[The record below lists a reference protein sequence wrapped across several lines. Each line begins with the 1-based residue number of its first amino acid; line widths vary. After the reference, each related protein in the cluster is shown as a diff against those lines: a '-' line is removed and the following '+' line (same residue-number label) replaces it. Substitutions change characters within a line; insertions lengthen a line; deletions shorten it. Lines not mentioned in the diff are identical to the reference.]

1 MAQGQGMHCSWHAE
15 TPAQWNCTQC
25 HKLFCQTCSPKPPQ
39 SYGEPRCPL
48 CHRELKYLGAA
59 QSAEPF
65 WRRLNDFFIYPFKA
79 QTMLFLLVTSML
91 GVTLASQSIFAAL
104 MSIVLTA
111 SITKYTYRIIE
122 YMSDGRWE
130 PPSVAEAF
138 TGGGF
143 HLLFKQL
150 AVFIVIA
157 IAVAAAGYFGGVF
170 IAAGVGVFAALA
182 LPASV
187 MVLAREDSFFDA
199 IHPGKL
205 FSIMTAIGWP
215 YLLLFFFIILLY
227 GGSGAFLALLDT
239 KVSSSILYPI
249 SLFSGSYFTCV
260 MSALMGYCLFQYQDA
275 LGYTTEGAADA
286 HFVDEETW
294 HYQKALAESSIL
306 FQEGRLEDCAEAL
319 RAGLK
324 RKKKD
329 PEFSRRLFEMR
340 AIGSSKEKMIHEAE
354 QYLELLARK
363 GQYTLAAEALMAIR
377 NREPTWKPDNP
388 ESRYNAARGLV
399 NRGLF
404 RDAVL
409 ILKDMHVQAPDYPK
423 IPQAYLLMAQ
433 ALSDGLR
440 RDEPALKILSFVQKR
455 FPENAVSR
463 EIAELV
469 EALGKSMEKP
479 QAVSA

>member
-1 MAQGQGMHCSWHAE
+1 MAQGQGMQCSWHAE
-15 TPAQWNCTQC
+15 APAQWNCTQC
-25 HKLFCQTCSPKPPQ
+25 HKLFCKTCSPKPPQ

-59 QSAEPF
+59 QYAEPF
-65 WRRLNDFFIYPFKA
+65 WRRLNDFFIYPFKT

-122 YMSDGRWE
+122 YMSNGRWE
-130 PPSVAEAF
+130 PPSIAEAF

-143 HLLFKQL
+143 HLLFKQI
-150 AVFIVIA
+150 AVFIVIGAA
-157 IAVAAAGYFGGVF
+157 IIAAGYFGGLF
-170 IAAGVGVFAALA
+170 IAGGVTIFAALA

-187 MVLAREDSFFDA
+187 MVLAREDSLIDA

-205 FSIMTAIGWP
+205 FGIMMAIGWP

-239 KVSSSILYPI
+239 KVSDSVLFPI
-249 SLFSGSYFTCV
+249 SVFSSSYFTCV

-275 LGYTTEGAADA
+275 LGYTTESAADA

-294 HYQKALAESSIL
+294 HYQKALAESSIF

-329 PEFSRRLFEMR
+329 PELSRRLFEMR
-340 AIGSSKEKMIHEAE
+340 AIGSSKEKMAHEAE
-354 QYLELLARK
+354 QYLELLARR
-363 GQYTLAAEALMAIR
+363 GQYTLAAEALIAIR
-377 NREPTWKPDNP
+377 NREPTWKPENP
-388 ESRYNAARGLV
+388 ESRYNAARGLM

-404 RDAVL
+404 RDTVL

-433 ALSDGLR
+433 TLSDGLR
-440 RDEPALKILSFVQKR
+440 RDESALKILSYVQKR
-455 FPENAVSR
+455 FPENSVSC
-463 EIAELV
+463 EIAELA